1 MKSSTLSVFMHPRTF
16 WFSKFSGV
24 SRYVCELSE
33 ELFKR
38 GIQVHIPIT
47 NTPNEYLKQSSF
59 FRETSAETCPAPL
72 YVRALNNVLKS
83 TPLREKARRHVL
95 RHEALKA
102 LRNGVYDVIH
112 PTHNN
117 ATEILPLIGNT
128 PLVITI
134 HDMTQELF
142 PGSFAKHDPS
152 RFRKQRFASRADRI
166 IAISECTKNDIVR
179 LLNISPDKID
189 VVHHGNSLV
198 LPANIEAMDI
208 SLPSRYVLFV
218 GGRNG
223 YKNFSRFAEAFSKVA
238 ANDNTLR
245 LICAG
250 GGAFTSNEMKLLNQL
265 QIAERCEQR
274 WVTDEEL
281 AILYNRS
288 LCFVYPSE
296 YEGFGLPILEAF
308 SCGAPVLCSHA
319 SCFPEIAAKGAE
331 YFSPCDIQEMAACMN
346 LAIESADM
354 RQRLRDAGKLRLA
367 DFSWHKTAEK
377 TIESYLKAIDSKKK
391 EARKR

>member
-1 MKSSTLSVFMHPRTF
+1 MKLYPLSVFMHPRTF

-33 ELFKR
+33 ELFKM
-38 GIQVHIPIT
+38 GLQVHIPIT

-59 FRETSAETCPAPL
+59 FHKTSAETCSAPF
-72 YVRALNNVLKS
+72 YVQALNSLLKA

-102 LRNGVYDVIH
+102 LRNGVFDVIH

-142 PGSFAKHDPS
+142 PHSFAKHDPS
-152 RFRKQRFASRADRI
+152 AYRKKLFAARADRI

-179 LLNISPDKID
+179 ILNVSPDKID

-198 LPANIEAMDI
+198 LPANVDKIDI
-208 SLPSRYVLFV
+208 TLPERYVLFV

-223 YKNFSRFAEAFSKVA
+223 YKNFARFAEAFSKVA
-238 ANDNTLR
+238 ASDKTLR
-245 LICAG
+245 LVCAG
-250 GGAFTSNEMKLLNQL
+250 GGGFTGDEMTLLNLL
-265 QIAERCEQR
+265 QIADRCEQR

-296 YEGFGLPILEAF
+296 YEGFGLPLLEAF
-308 SCGAPVLCSHA
+308 ACGAPVLCARA
-319 SCFPEIAAKGAE
+319 SCFPEIADKGAE
-331 YFSPCDIQEMAACMN
+331 YFSPRDTEEMAACMKR
-346 LAIESADM
+346 AIESADM
-354 RQRLRDAGKLRLA
+354 RQSLRDAGKLRLT
-367 DFSWHKTAEK
+367 DFSWKNTADK
-377 TIESYLKAIDSKKK
+377 TIESYMKAIESKKMGSG
-391 EARKR
+391 KR

>member
-1 MKSSTLSVFMHPRTF
+1 MNPSPLSIFMHPRTF

-33 ELFKR
+33 ELFKK

-59 FRETSAETCPAPL
+59 FHKTSAETCSAPL
-72 YVRALNNVLKS
+72 YVRAMNNVLKA

-102 LRNGVYDVIH
+102 LRSGVFDVIH

-152 RFRKQRFASRADRI
+152 AFRKKRFASRADRI

-179 LLNISPDKID
+179 ILDISPDQID

-198 LPANIEAMDI
+198 LPANADAIHI
-208 SLPSRYVLFV
+208 SLPARYVLFV

-223 YKNFSRFAEAFSKVA
+223 YKNFARFAEAFSKVA
-238 ANDNTLR
+238 AHDKTLR

-250 GGAFTSNEMKLLNQL
+250 GGGFTSNEIEMLNQL
-265 QIAERCEQR
+265 QIVERCEQR

-308 SCGAPVLCSHA
+308 ACGAPVLCSRA
-319 SCFPEIAAKGAE
+319 SCFPEIADKGAE
-331 YFSPCDIQEMAACMN
+331 YFSAIDPEEMAACMK

-354 RQRLRDAGKLRLA
+354 RQHLRDAGKVRLS
-367 DFSWHKTAEK
+367 DFSWKNTAEK
-377 TIESYLKAIDSKKK
+377 TIESYMKAIESKKIGS
-391 EARKR
+391 RK